1 MHTSFTRACSLNQT
15 FADSESLL
23 IQTARKALSSG
34 MPLTSRCTGGI
45 GTELFRFLK
54 MVKISWDV
62 LKWRTASRL
71 NYRRI

>member
-15 FADSESLL
+15 FADWEYLL

-34 MPLTSRCTGGI
+34 MPLTSRRSGGI

-54 MVKISWDV
+54 MVKIMGRVEVANS
-62 LKWRTASRL
+62 LRL